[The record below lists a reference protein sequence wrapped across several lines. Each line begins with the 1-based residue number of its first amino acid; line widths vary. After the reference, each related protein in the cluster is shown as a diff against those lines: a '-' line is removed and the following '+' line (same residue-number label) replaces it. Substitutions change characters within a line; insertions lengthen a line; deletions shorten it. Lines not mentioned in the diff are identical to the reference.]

1 MAKTDA
7 QIGIRVTS
15 EFKAK
20 LEAQARKER
29 RSVSNLI
36 LKVMEEY
43 LESQKEEQ
51 YDRPVLTRRAV
62 FFYLN
67 RVIRRCPAGGRPPRS
82 YPRSPDRDSAPDP
95 RP

>member
-1 MAKTDA
+1 MAKTDS

-15 EFKAK
+15 EFKAR

-43 LESQKEEQ
+43 LESQREE
-51 YDRPVLTRRAV
+51 
-62 FFYLN
+62 
-67 RVIRRCPAGGRPPRS
+67 
-82 YPRSPDRDSAPDP
+82 
-95 RP
+95 

>member
-43 LESQKEEQ
+43 LESQKEE
-51 YDRPVLTRRAV
+51 
-62 FFYLN
+62 
-67 RVIRRCPAGGRPPRS
+67 S
-82 YPRSPDRDSAPDP
+82 
-95 RP
+95 

>member
-43 LESQKEEQ
+43 LDSQPEEQ
-51 YDRPVLTRRAV
+51 
-62 FFYLN
+62 
-67 RVIRRCPAGGRPPRS
+67 
-82 YPRSPDRDSAPDP
+82 
-95 RP
+95 

>member
-1 MAKTDA
+1 MAKTDT

-20 LEAQARKER
+20 LEEQAQKER

-43 LESQKEEQ
+43 LQEQQKEK
-51 YDRPVLTRRAV
+51 
-62 FFYLN
+62 
-67 RVIRRCPAGGRPPRS
+67 
-82 YPRSPDRDSAPDP
+82 
-95 RP
+95 

>member
-43 LESQKEEQ
+43 LESQKEDQ
-51 YDRPVLTRRAV
+51 
-62 FFYLN
+62 
-67 RVIRRCPAGGRPPRS
+67 
-82 YPRSPDRDSAPDP
+82 
-95 RP
+95 

>member
-15 EFKAK
+15 EFKAR

-43 LESQKEEQ
+43 LESQKEDQ
-51 YDRPVLTRRAV
+51 
-62 FFYLN
+62 
-67 RVIRRCPAGGRPPRS
+67 
-82 YPRSPDRDSAPDP
+82 
-95 RP
+95 

>member
-15 EFKAK
+15 EFKAR

-51 YDRPVLTRRAV
+51 
-62 FFYLN
+62 
-67 RVIRRCPAGGRPPRS
+67 
-82 YPRSPDRDSAPDP
+82 
-95 RP
+95 

>member
-15 EFKAK
+15 EFAAR

-36 LKVMEEY
+36 LKFMEEY
-43 LESQKEEQ
+43 LESKQKEE
-51 YDRPVLTRRAV
+51 
-62 FFYLN
+62 
-67 RVIRRCPAGGRPPRS
+67 
-82 YPRSPDRDSAPDP
+82 
-95 RP
+95 

>member
-36 LKVMEEY
+36 RKDMEEY

-51 YDRPVLTRRAV
+51 
-62 FFYLN
+62 
-67 RVIRRCPAGGRPPRS
+67 
-82 YPRSPDRDSAPDP
+82 
-95 RP
+95 

>member
-1 MAKTDA
+1 MAKTGA

-15 EFKAK
+15 EFKAR

-43 LESQKEEQ
+43 LESQREE
-51 YDRPVLTRRAV
+51 
-62 FFYLN
+62 
-67 RVIRRCPAGGRPPRS
+67 
-82 YPRSPDRDSAPDP
+82 
-95 RP
+95 